1 MTDVQSLDE
10 EPPVGGGQPSLRF
23 RPSVLTT
30 AGYRTSWRVDDSRG
44 LLRLDRNELTHPI
57 SATVSR
63 AVARHLEDIGSHLY
77 PEVGPLAKDIGAYC
91 GVDPQCVVAT
101 NGSDQAID
109 VALRA
114 FLREGDRLA
123 IAAPEF
129 PMFALF
135 AGLIG
140 VTVSRVPY
148 LDDLSFP
155 YDTFREA
162 LAAAPPDLIAFVNPN
177 NPTGTAVSVDF
188 IEEIAKTY
196 PGVPVVVD
204 EAYYEFTSQTV
215 VPLTRDHDNLIV
227 LRTFSKAFGLAGLRL
242 GYLVAAP
249 PVVEQIAKL
258 LGPYDVNALAIAAA
272 RAQLAAIDE
281 VHARVDETM
290 AVKPRVVDF
299 LRSVGDT
306 VWPGAANFA
315 LVRPVNGPAVVDHL
329 RDNGILVRR
338 MHAARLEGTYRMSLG
353 TSDEMERFVGVYERI
368 GGV

>member
-1 MTDVQSLDE
+1 VE
-10 EPPVGGGQPSLRF
+10 
-23 RPSVLTT
+23 
-30 AGYRTSWRVDDSRG
+30 DSSG

-57 SATVSR
+57 SETVSR
-63 AVARHLEDIGSHLY
+63 AVARHLEEVGSHLY

-91 GVDPQCVVAT
+91 DVEPGCVVAT

-114 FLREGDRLA
+114 FLAEGDQLV

-140 VTVSRVPY
+140 VAVARVPY

-155 YDTFREA
+155 YDDFREA
-162 LAAAPPDLIAFVNPN
+162 LAATSPDLIAFVNPN
-177 NPTGTAVSVDF
+177 NPTGTPVIVDF
-188 IEEIAKTY
+188 IDEIAGSY
-196 PGVPVVVD
+196 PDVPVVVD
-204 EAYYEFTSQTV
+204 EAYYEFTGRTV
-215 VPLTRDHDNLIV
+215 VPLTQDHDNLIV

-242 GYLVAAP
+242 GYMVAAR
-249 PVVEQIAKL
+249 PVVEQITKL

-281 VHARVDETM
+281 VHSRVDETM
-290 AVKPRVVDF
+290 AVKPMVVDF
-299 LRSVGDT
+299 LTSVGDT
-306 VWPGAANFA
+306 VWPGAANFV
-315 LVRPVNGPAVVDHL
+315 LVRPVNGSAVVDHL

-338 MHAARLEGTYRMSLG
+338 MHADRLQGTYRMSLG
-353 TSDEMERFVGVYERI
+353 TSDEMERFVSVYERM
-368 GGV
+368 GGA